1 MPTSHTR
8 NESESI
14 VKRFLAPV
22 ALVFALLWSA
32 APLHQRSAAGAVPA
46 DIPLY
51 SGIMPA
57 LKHVQIPVKLPAPF
71 PPGLVGKGQRLYASV
86 IDVSTWSYIVSI
98 DYTRD
103 CHGADACTLAEIDG
117 GPTLNEPT
125 ILDYPW
131 GTTVTLARH
140 VKGLFRPFSCGASCG
155 QSAVVF
161 ADPSTRIIYMVGLQ
175 GGSKKNTL
183 ALANA
188 MIAP

>member
-1 MPTSHTR
+1 MR
-8 NESESI
+8 GERESI
-14 VKRFLAPV
+14 VKRFLTPG
-22 ALVFALLWSA
+22 ALVLALLLSA
-32 APLHQRSAAGAVPA
+32 APLHQPSVAGAVPT

-57 LKHVQIPVKLPAPF
+57 LKHVQIPVKLPATF

-86 IDVSTWSYIVSI
+86 VDVSPWSYIVAI

-131 GTTVTLARH
+131 GTPVTLARH

-161 ADPSTRIIYMVGLQ
+161 ADPATRIIYMVGIQ
-175 GGSKKNTL
+175 GGSKKNTI